1 MDGIIFVD
9 DLSLKPKLAERWIPF
24 ALKHTRNM
32 VNKLLIGNKLDKKK
46 EDCSEAVR

>member
-9 DLSLKPKLAERWIPF
+9 DVSLKSNLVERWIPF
-24 ALKHTRNM
+24 ALKHTRKM